1 MNILYIVGN
10 GFDLNL
16 GMKTS
21 YSDFYKYYNQI
32 LSKSPSVLKLKT
44 NISKDILNW
53 SDLELAL
60 GKYTEKLNSAN
71 EFHEVFEDI
80 GDNLADYL
88 KIQEDESNCE
98 NTKLDV
104 FFNDLS
110 NPEKY
115 LLTADRNAVY
125 NHKLRHK
132 SNIWTFNIV
141 TFNYTKTIEKIL
153 GFEELDLTIGEH
165 SGLPNIIHSIEHIHG
180 YTDNR
185 MVMGVNDTSQIS
197 NSDFHNKQ
205 DILEAFVKNDC
216 NGICKHTIDQTFSQ
230 LISSANIICIF
241 GSSIGD
247 TDRMWWNKVAN
258 QLKQDCILIIFVKS
272 SEINPRRMYKIG
284 NIERSVKELI
294 YSHSNLTIEER
305 SIVDKKIYIGLNSN
319 MFKLD

>member
-1 MNILYIVGN
+1 MNVLYIIGN

-21 YSDFYKYYNQI
+21 YSDFYKYYTQI
-32 LSKSPSVLKLKT
+32 PSKSQSISTLKT
-44 NISKDILNW
+44 NIAKGILNW

-60 GKYTEKLNSAN
+60 GKYTEKLDSVN

-88 KIQEDESNCE
+88 NVQEDESDFN
-98 NTKLDV
+98 NIQLDV
-104 FFNDLS
+104 FFDDLS

-115 LLTADRNAVY
+115 LLTADRNAVN
-125 NHKLRHK
+125 NHKVRHK
-132 SNIWTFNIV
+132 SSIWTFNIV
-141 TFNYTKTIEKIL
+141 TFNYTRTIEKIL

-165 SGLPNIIHSIEHIHG
+165 YGLPNIIHSIEHIHG
-180 YTDNR
+180 FTENR
-185 MVMGVNDTSQIS
+185 MVLGVNDTSHIS

-230 LISSANIICIF
+230 LITSANIICIF

-247 TDRMWWNKVAN
+247 TDRMWWNKVIN
-258 QLKQDCILIIFVKS
+258 QLKQDCILIIFIKS
-272 SEINPRRMYKIG
+272 DEINPRRMYKIG
-284 NIERSVKELI
+284 NVERSVRELL
-294 YSHSNLTIEER
+294 YSHCNLTIEER
-305 SIVDKKIYIGLNSN
+305 SVALHPVKRG
-319 MFKLD
+319 